1 MCLYGDKDVRCGFM
15 MWFNK
20 KFYCENYGFICCE
33 FCFKIDCRLEVI
45 ILFFLFISVRRLNIV
60 VVNRVRS

>member
-1 MCLYGDKDVRCGFM
+1 M